1 MSITSFFKEPKPFSC
16 SLRYIQDLEQ
26 CLLNQYLV
34 LEKAGMFVDSIEGW
48 GNGCAQYWYPR
59 FHCMFPVY
67 VCIVLLTHTMIAYL
81 NFLLLYLCIYC
92 GGMCMRWYP
101 CGGQGGAL
109 GNCYSS
115 YTMTVYVSNI

>member
-59 FHCMFPVY
+59 FHYMFPVY

-81 NFLLLYLCIYC
+81 NFYYFIYVFIVGVC
-92 GGMCMRWYP
+92 ACDGIHVEVREELWGTATLP
-101 CGGQGGAL
+101 
-109 GNCYSS
+109 
-115 YTMTVYVSNI
+115 TP

>member
-59 FHCMFPVY
+59 FHYMFPVY

-92 GGMCMRWYP
+92 GGMYP
-101 CGGQGGAL
+101 CGGQRGAL
-109 GNCYSS
+109 GNCFSS
-115 YTMTVYVSNI
+115 YTMTVYFSNI